1 MYLHRMQRKNNVRI
15 KELKDKKAQLLGNK
29 KSLSLKL
36 DILISSIES
45 GEIVDLLNRAADNP
59 RCSFSN
65 R

>member
-45 GEIVDLLNRAADNP
+45 GEIVDLLNRVADNP